1 MSRIIKASESQSEP
15 VCSFDFSEILETTW
29 CDPQEREVLDSASTG
44 ETDPD
49 PLLNLES
56 MVQQRLLQ
64 AERRAQELEQE
75 GYEKGY
81 AQGLKDGTEFGRKSM
96 QVAREQFEELLAR
109 MIKLPDTV
117 FEDYRNWFINTS
129 LAVSKHIVR
138 AELHANPRVLID
150 LMEDVLSEAGESQGI
165 TLFLH
170 PKDLEL
176 LSRNSALDEMV
187 AEAEKAFTIRTDP
200 QMSRGGCRL
209 ESDIQLID
217 ASLENRLGLIE
228 KTLLETEEAEENDS
242 GFTDA

>member
-1 MSRIIKASESQSEP
+1 MSRIIKASESQSES

-29 CDPQEREVLDSASTG
+29 CDPREREVLDSASTE

-56 MVQQRLLQ
+56 MVQQRLLE

-96 QVAREQFEELLAR
+96 QVAKEQFEELLAR
-109 MIKLPDTV
+109 MMTLPSTV

-138 AELHANPRVLID
+138 TELKANPQVLIHI
-150 LMEDVLSEAGESQGI
+150 MEDVLSEAGESQGI
-165 TLFLH
+165 TLYLH

-176 LSRNSALDEMV
+176 LTRSSALEEMV
-187 AEAEKAFTIRTDP
+187 AKAEKAFAIRPDP
-200 QMSRGGCRL
+200 RISRGGCRL

-217 ASLENRLGLIE
+217 ASLENRLALIE
-228 KTLLETEEAEENDS
+228 NTLLEMGESEEYDS
-242 GFTDA
+242 GLTDG